1 MNHQVIIVFL
11 CYSVNPFIRKTAI
24 TKLNDYTGYAIIQ
37 FTTTIGNCVYLFCN
51 QHMLSLEDATFRHL
65 QYSIGSSALTVLSS
79 YHMTKLLKQHSVSSV
94 TSQIQVLTI
103 VTSFFVDYFFN
114 NKILTHKQ
122 LFGIL
127 FMISGII
134 LSNI

>member
-1 MNHQVIIVFL
+1 
-11 CYSVNPFIRKTAI
+11 
-24 TKLNDYTGYAIIQ
+24 LNDYTGYAIIQ